1 VGTDGTVTANRY
13 YNLATSGSNGYQY
26 SCYAD
31 VSDRVKAITTTVR
44 NTVFT
49 VGGVNATPASTCSSA
64 LTNQAPNAGWSMII
78 IYSSQDTAVG
88 VHQIYLYDNLAYLWG
103 NGSTVSATFTITG
116 FKAPDTNI
124 DAKVGYFFAEGDPQI
139 DPDSFQFKGQKSA
152 SFVKLGDHNSGDPNY
167 YNNVYNSFSTSTGF
181 LPSTNPPDYYGG
193 ATGIIGGVDLDIYN
207 KDKDGNSLSGIVK
220 PGDTQAQVLVQTVS
234 DGIMMVY
241 VVFSVT
247 STAVTPGQE
256 FDIGGMLYD
265 VE

>member
-1 VGTDGTVTANRY
+1 
-13 YNLATSGSNGYQY
+13 
-26 SCYAD
+26 
-31 VSDRVKAITTTVR
+31 
-44 NTVFT
+44 
-49 VGGVNATPASTCSSA
+49 
-64 LTNQAPNAGWSMII
+64 MII